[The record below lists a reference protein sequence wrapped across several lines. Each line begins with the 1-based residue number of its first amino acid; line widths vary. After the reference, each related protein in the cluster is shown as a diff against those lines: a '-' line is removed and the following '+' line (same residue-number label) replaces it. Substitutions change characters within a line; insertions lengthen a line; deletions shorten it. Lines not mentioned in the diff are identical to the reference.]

1 MQQLLQNLIDVSVQ
15 IPEYARSLITG
26 RYMIPSIVALVI
38 LLIAM
43 LFSNKFANLLRT
55 VFILCAVALGA
66 FAFSKHNYE
75 LLGLCLLL
83 VIVLLLVRLIRYTF
97 VTVRQNRINR
107 KIEQKALAKAQ
118 KRRGSWK
125 EKQGYS
131 GERLDEQKDG
141 VSGSEALPSA
151 AAEEPSETE
160 DEEADAGSDSYMSRS
175 QFKKAMEELTDLKE
189 LGLLTEEEFN
199 QKKAILYSRLG

>member
-1 MQQLLQNLIDVSVQ
+1 M
-15 IPEYARSLITG
+15 PSL
-26 RYMIPSIVALVI
+26 SQSA
-38 LLIAM
+38 
-43 LFSNKFANLLRT
+43 
-55 VFILCAVALGA
+55 
-66 FAFSKHNYE
+66 NYE

-131 GERLDEQKDG
+131 GDRQDELKGG
-141 VSGSEALPSA
+141 VSGSEALPSSA
-151 AAEEPSETE
+151 EEEPSETE
-160 DEEADAGSDSYMSRS
+160 DEGAEAGSDSYMSRS